1 MNRSG
6 KHWWHLRNEELTTLA
21 QNQEPFYVYN
31 EETLNEIFF
40 DLSAMDALSGLFY
53 PYHLNFHQPI
63 LQKAFELDAHFR
75 CNSLLEVASLK
86 EHFQKLAPGRI
97 FLLSDH
103 EHRKDCEAALHQGLH
118 VAVRADNHGAVI
130 CPDSRF
136 LSLCSQDEKISL
148 FKTLSSQFPDISTL
162 VLGNGANEESSA
174 HMNGMNL
181 TEIENYLET
190 IHDACPQFE
199 LRLELPAHLVSYAGA
214 LLVETLEN
222 GIAEG
227 VHFIRTHLPMEDALF
242 HEIHGTAHQVV
253 NLSRPDEER
262 IILTRM
268 TRQRKHAENGMVYLK
283 NPCPVEKGDILLL
296 THMGTYGPEA
306 RADDRG
312 RNGLREWYL
321 KARCL
326 CPVKL

>member
-21 QNQEPFYVYN
+21 QNQAPFYVYN

-174 HMNGMNL
+174 HMNGMDL
-181 TEIENYLET
+181 TEIENYLEA
-190 IHDACPQFE
+190 IHDACPQFK
-199 LRLELPAHLVSYAGA
+199 LWLELPIHLVSYAGA
-214 LLVETLEN
+214 MLMEALDHLLGLCSPGAYVILLGDTAPLAPVLF
-222 GIAEG
+222 GYG
-227 VHFIRTHLPMEDALF
+227 VDA
-242 HEIHGTAHQVV
+242 ISGTKVV
-253 NLSRPDEER
+253 NPEQALRCVSQGANFRQIR
-262 IILTRM
+262 GVKRLTIIR
-268 TRQRKHAENGMVYLK
+268 
-283 NPCPVEKGDILLL
+283 
-296 THMGTYGPEA
+296 
-306 RADDRG
+306 
-312 RNGLREWYL
+312 
-321 KARCL
+321 
-326 CPVKL
+326 